1 MSTPTPTGNKIL
13 IDGSITDTMGP
24 CMKSLGNDKMRAFV
38 IALQDGPDLN
48 YSRAAREAGY
58 EGSDQIIWNQ
68 AYKLAH
74 NPRVLEAI
82 AEEAKRRL
90 QASAGW
96 SVSQL
101 INLGQAAKAD
111 GDKQKALIAIMDRT
125 GMGAKTTVDHNVN
138 IRDDRTPAQMLAA
151 IVQLSKQIGADPAV
165 ALKQLTGPVVDA
177 EFAEVL
183 PDDL

>member
-1 MSTPTPTGNKIL
+1 MSNTGNKIA
-13 IDGSITDTMGP
+13 ISGEVNDTMGP
-24 CMKSLGNDKMRAFV
+24 CMKALGNDKMRAFV

-74 NPRVLEAI
+74 NPRVIEAI

-90 QASAGW
+90 NASVGW

-101 INLGQAAKAD
+101 INLGQAAKSD
-111 GDKQKALIAIMDRT
+111 TDKIKALEKIMDRVP
-125 GMGAKTTVDHNVN
+125 GFGAKTTVDHNVTV
-138 IRDDRTPAQMLAA
+138 RDDRTPAQMLAA
-151 IVQLSKQIGADPAV
+151 IMQFSKQIGVGPDV
-165 ALKQLTGPVVDA
+165 ALRQLTGPVVDA
-177 EFAEVL
+177 EFSVVL